1 MCRWYN
7 FIVPTPF
14 YHLAVAETLLHHPDL
29 PETVRTR
36 LMDQRGAFLFGN
48 TAPDVQVVSGQE
60 RHATHFFKI
69 PIRPGSQLPWSRM
82 LSAYPQ
88 LARPGVLPGA
98 QAAFL
103 AGYLCH
109 LQADWFWIQL
119 IFAPVFGPDC
129 PWGTFP
135 DRLYLHNVLR
145 SYLDMQV
152 LPDLPARTAGRLKG
166 VQPEDWLPFVED
178 RHLLEWRD
186 YLARQLEPGAAAQT
200 VEVFAARQGI
210 SPEEFYQL
218 LESEER
224 MEAQVFSHLPRSLL
238 KLYRRQLVELNLRSL
253 DSYYDGDGWLTSQPL
268 WHRSTISEFLG
279 EVSA

>member
-7 FIVPTPF
+7 FNVPTPF
-14 YHLAVAETLLHHPDL
+14 YHLAVAESLLHHPDL
-29 PETVRTR
+29 SNNVRES
-36 LMDQRGAFLFGN
+36 LMEQRGAFLFGN

-60 RHATHFFKI
+60 RHATHFFKV
-69 PIRPGSQLPWSRM
+69 PIRPGSQLPWTR
-82 LSAYPQ
+82 LISAYPA
-88 LARPGVLPGA
+88 LARPDVLTGA

-109 LQADWFWIQL
+109 LQADWYWILL
-119 IFAPVFGPDC
+119 IFAPVFGPDST
-129 PWGTFP
+129 WGTFP
-135 DRLYLHNVLR
+135 ERLYLHNVLR

-152 LPDLPARTAGRLKG
+152 MSELPARTPGRLKQ
-166 VQPEDWLPFVED
+166 VRPKNWLPFVED

-186 YLARQLEPGAAAQT
+186 YLAQQLEPGAAAQT

-210 SPEEFYQL
+210 SPGEFYQL

-224 MEAQVFSHLPRSLL
+224 MDEQVFSRLPRRSLSV
-238 KLYRRQLVELNLRSL
+238 YRGGLVELNLRTLESFY
-253 DSYYDGDGWLTSQPL
+253 SGDGWLSSQPVE
-268 WHRSTISEFLG
+268 HRKLISDFLD